1 MRRVPTDPADHTMSF
16 GDHLEELRRRIL
28 YALAAPIPLFIIIFF
43 FSDTLVEW
51 LLLPV
56 YDVLRAHD
64 LPPDLQV
71 LSPPEFLLAKL
82 KLSLIAAIVLTTP
95 WIIYQAWRFVAP
107 GLYQH
112 ERRFIYVLFPGSFI
126 LSIAGLLLLYFIM
139 LPLMLHVL
147 VMFGA
152 NVNLGP
158 GPDEQMQRVLESVEE
173 IPVRAMPPPA
183 PEAGDVW
190 LLAPQMRLYV
200 ARADEEGTI
209 VPTLVPRSFSGQIAQ
224 TFRVSYVLN
233 FTLVLMLGIV
243 VAFQMPLVILLLGWM
258 GLASTDWLRARRKYA
273 LVICGVISAVVT
285 PADAASMII
294 MLVPLYGLYE
304 LGILLL
310 VLAPASAVAEGR
322 VLGLRFAGP
331 MRRNGADE
339 KPAADKQHP
348 QTEQTVEPAQTDATV
363 PRGDRTSDSRSDTT
377 DAGEGR

>member
-56 YDVLRAHD
+56 HDVLASHD
-64 LPPDLQV
+64 LPTDLQV

-95 WIIYQAWRFVAP
+95 WLVYQAWRFVAP
-107 GLYQH
+107 GLYQQ
-112 ERRFIYVLFPGSFI
+112 ERRFVYVLFPGSFI

-152 NVNLGP
+152 NINLGP
-158 GPDEQMQRVLESVEE
+158 DPDPRILEALRATED
-173 IPVRAMPPPA
+173 IPLRTAPPEPL
-183 PEAGDVW
+183 EAGQVW
-190 LLAPQMRLYV
+190 MEAPKMELYV
-200 ARADEEGTI
+200 ALADEDGAI
-209 VPTLVPRSFSGQIAQ
+209 AATLVPRSFSGQIAQ

-322 VLGLRFAGP
+322 VMGFRFAGP
-331 MRRNGADE
+331 MKRNGADE

-363 PRGDRTSDSRSDTT
+363 PRGGRTSDSKSDTT

>member
-56 YDVLRAHD
+56 HDVLASHD
-64 LPPDLQV
+64 LPTDLQV

-107 GLYQH
+107 GLYQQ

-126 LSIAGLLLLYFIM
+126 LSIAGLLLLYFVM

-158 GPDEQMQRVLESVEE
+158 GPDEQMQLALTAVEE
-173 IPVRAMPPPA
+173 IPVRAAPA
-183 PEAGDVW
+183 AAPQAGDVW
-190 LLAPQMRLYV
+190 LLVPQMRLYV
-200 ARADEEGTI
+200 ALANDEGVI

-258 GLASTDWLRARRKYA
+258 GLASTEWLRARRKYA

-322 VLGLRFAGP
+322 VLGFRFAGP

-348 QTEQTVEPAQTDATV
+348 QPDQTVEPAQTDATV
-363 PRGDRTSDSRSDTT
+363 PRGDRTSDSKSDTT